1 MFGSLK
7 IHITNLYGVNNGTA
21 LIAQHNVA
29 KIARELGFTEMA
41 LQSCQIK
48 DDTYSEL
55 KKRLYGITAA
65 VEDDDI
71 IIFQSP
77 TWQNNS
83 LLYDKELLN
92 TIRFHLN
99 VRIAIL
105 IHDVMP
111 FMKGGTEDDYKRTI
125 EIYNMADLVIVPS
138 KRMLV
143 FLRARG
149 LSVKKIMIQH
159 MWDLPFDGEIRI
171 PEFQKQIFFSGS
183 PDRFK
188 FISSWDY
195 DIPLRLFHK
204 SFQLDKP
211 NIHYGGWKNTSE
223 LLVEYAKGG
232 FGLIWEQTVGSDYY
246 KCNQPYKLA
255 SYLAARIPVII
266 QKGLNHEHMVQEQ
279 GWGFTAASLEEAVH
293 IVGNITEEEYY
304 RLIENIKNVSFMV
317 RNGFFTKKLLIDT
330 VNNLLFDREENNWF
344 FLKENTHKPE
354 ALICT
359 NSDKIEHCEELIRR
373 IPRMHFHIAAFTAM
387 SPKLMSMEKYH
398 NVSLYPGIGL
408 DGLNTLFEK
417 CDLYFDINY
426 WAEIASAVQRAFLY
440 NQLIF
445 AFKETIHN
453 RKYIADDHVY
463 SVENFERM
471 VSDIEAVLGDD
482 NLMEQYLEKQRKA
495 ASASLAL

>member
-149 LSVKKIMIQH
+149 LSVKKI
-159 MWDLPFDGEIRI
+159 
-171 PEFQKQIFFSGS
+171 
-183 PDRFK
+183 
-188 FISSWDY
+188 
-195 DIPLRLFHK
+195 
-204 SFQLDKP
+204 
-211 NIHYGGWKNTSE
+211 T
-223 LLVEYAKGG
+223 
-232 FGLIWEQTVGSDYY
+232 
-246 KCNQPYKLA
+246 
-255 SYLAARIPVII
+255 
-266 QKGLNHEHMVQEQ
+266 
-279 GWGFTAASLEEAVH
+279 
-293 IVGNITEEEYY
+293 
-304 RLIENIKNVSFMV
+304 
-317 RNGFFTKKLLIDT
+317 
-330 VNNLLFDREENNWF
+330 
-344 FLKENTHKPE
+344 
-354 ALICT
+354 
-359 NSDKIEHCEELIRR
+359 
-373 IPRMHFHIAAFTAM
+373 
-387 SPKLMSMEKYH
+387 
-398 NVSLYPGIGL
+398 
-408 DGLNTLFEK
+408 
-417 CDLYFDINY
+417 
-426 WAEIASAVQRAFLY
+426 
-440 NQLIF
+440 
-445 AFKETIHN
+445 
-453 RKYIADDHVY
+453 
-463 SVENFERM
+463 
-471 VSDIEAVLGDD
+471 
-482 NLMEQYLEKQRKA
+482 
-495 ASASLAL
+495 